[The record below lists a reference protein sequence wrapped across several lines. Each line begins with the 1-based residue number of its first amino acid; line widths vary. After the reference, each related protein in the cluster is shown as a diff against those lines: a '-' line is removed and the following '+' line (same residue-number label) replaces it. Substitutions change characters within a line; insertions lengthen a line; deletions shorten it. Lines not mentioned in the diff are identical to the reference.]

1 MASPPIRLRMK
12 IGANEVEIEA
22 PLELW
27 EEAMEKV
34 DLLLDRITQAS
45 AAGPTTPAPP
55 SSPPE
60 LPSVKIDPKMSLT
73 EILERFFSDPW
84 GSKPRRLGDVRSVLH
99 SYGLTYPKS
108 SVAVALL
115 RLAQAGKIRRFKE
128 GNEYVYVAAHPPLSS
143 SPEAVA

>member
-1 MASPPIRLRMK
+1 MSSTPIRLRMK
-12 IGANEVEIEA
+12 IGANELEIEA

-34 DLLLDRITQAS
+34 DQLLDRFSQAGIAVAQKPS
-45 AAGPTTPAPP
+45 PA
-55 SSPPE
+55 E

-73 EILERFFSDPW
+73 EMLERFFSDPW
-84 GSKPRRLGDVRSVLH
+84 GSKPRRLGEVRAALH

-128 GNEYVYVAAHPPLSS
+128 GNEFVYVSAQPPLQ
-143 SPEAVA
+143 PAQAEAQAA